1 MNEQIS
7 IAHRPMPKYSIDRQA
22 SRSQDPSLRFGSCR
36 QVSLLFLLLAFATG
50 EHTMTLSDILGALA
64 IFAIPLAMLAL

>member
-1 MNEQIS
+1 MT
-7 IAHRPMPKYSIDRQA
+7 
-22 SRSQDPSLRFGSCR
+22 
-36 QVSLLFLLLAFATG
+36 TG